1 MIDQEDNST
10 YIITGTSLR
19 QNFYYFSIYK
29 VYCKIAIDVFAY
41 IMIIV
46 LNTFIVVKLV
56 KSSRFRKNVAK
67 NEGNAKRNTEN
78 ETFLDLHVVSR
89 KSSSNSRTATRTSSD
104 EAEVFDTEKK
114 LRKETGKGLY
124 DTKAPR
130 C

>member
-56 KSSRFRKNVAK
+56 KSSKFRKNVAK
-67 NEGNAKRNTEN
+67 NEGTAKRNTEN
-78 ETFLDLHVVSR
+78 ETFLDAHVVSR

-104 EAEVFDTEKK
+104 EAEVLDTEKK